1 MSREINMRR
10 AKDYHMNRALFIYQR
25 KINTHTYFSLLQICK
40 LFYYYTSKL
49 LFSIKQE
56 WREFFRAH
64 VRLYFI
70 IEIIILD
77 NSNRS
82 CDIKELFVQTISSL
96 SKWKRSKRTR
106 PRICGTFPTAI
117 FSPAKWFYSKLYNT
131 VSYI

>member
-10 AKDYHMNRALFIYQR
+10 ANDYHMNPALFIYQR
-25 KINTHTYFSLLQICK
+25 KINTRIFLYCKYVNYFIITQVNDYFLLNK
-40 LFYYYTSKL
+40 S
-49 LFSIKQE
+49 E
-56 WREFFRAH
+56 GNFFLAR

-70 IEIIILD
+70 TGIIILD

-82 CDIKELFVQTISSL
+82 CDIKELFVQTMSSL

-106 PRICGTFPTAI
+106 SRICGTFPTAI
-117 FSPAKWFYSKLYNT
+117 FSSAKWFYSKLYNT